1 LIAGLAD
8 ILFLPE
14 AGEQSG
20 SLITANF
27 AFDMHKPIYGVP
39 N

>member
-8 ILFLPE
+8 LLFLPE

-20 SLITANF
+20 SLITAKF
-27 AFDMHKPIYGVP
+27 AFEMHKPIYGVP